1 MDGREFETSICSVG
15 NAFFKQHFHYFFVNK
30 DLKVT
35 YKDVVLDPDHVA
47 APEVGGW
54 EGRHEELLRL
64 PVVRGARLDLATGH
78 RRQLARFRLHHL
90 VLRDVLDRL
99 NKVIG

>member
-1 MDGREFETSICSVG
+1 MSSDLFFEFISLH
-15 NAFFKQHFHYFFVNK
+15 NFFYFMSKYFVNK
-30 DLKVT
+30 DFNVT

-47 APEVGGW
+47 APEVGGR

-99 NKVIG
+99 NKDIS